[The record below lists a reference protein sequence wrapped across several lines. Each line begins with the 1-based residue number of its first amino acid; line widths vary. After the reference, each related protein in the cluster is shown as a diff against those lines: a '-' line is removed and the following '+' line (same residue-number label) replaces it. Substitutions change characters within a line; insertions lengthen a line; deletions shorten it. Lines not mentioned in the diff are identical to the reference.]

1 MRTSRVLAT
10 VAAIG
15 VLGGIGAISAQ
26 RNTGSGTFTGAD
38 IAEIERLYY
47 RYAQGLDFQE
57 EETYLSAWA
66 DDAVFT
72 QGDGSKVNG
81 REELRKRF
89 RQAPGGEGRTT
100 LHVTTNILVTPTDD
114 GGAKGRG
121 YWILVD
127 TGQAPPKVVNAGH
140 YFDTFTRTPQ
150 GWRIKTRG
158 SMRGWDWRV
167 KKTQ

>member
-1 MRTSRVLAT
+1 MRRFRAIVVAAVVGVLA
-10 VAAIG
+10 
-15 VLGGIGAISAQ
+15 GGTWLFAQ
-26 RNTGSGTFTGAD
+26 RQKGGPLTGAD

-47 RYAQGLDFQE
+47 RYSQGLDFAE

-72 QGDGSKVNG
+72 QGDGSQVKG
-81 REELRKRF
+81 KEELRKRW
-89 RQAPGGEGRTT
+89 RQAPGGEGKTT

-121 YWILVD
+121 YWMLFD
-127 TGQAPPKVVNAGH
+127 TSQSPPKPVITGH

-158 SMRGWDWRV
+158 SVRGWDWRV
-167 KKTQ
+167 KKP

>member
-1 MRTSRVLAT
+1 MRTSRVLVTIAL
-10 VAAIG
+10 IG
-15 VLGGIGAISAQ
+15 VLGGMSSIYAQ
-26 RNTGSGTFTGAD
+26 KSGGSGTLTGAD

-47 RYAQGLDFQE
+47 RYSQGLDFQE

-81 REELRKRF
+81 KEELRKRF
-89 RQAPGGEGRTT
+89 RNAPGGEGKTT

-121 YWILVD
+121 YWVLFD
-127 TGQAPPKVVNAGH
+127 TGQTPPRATMAGH

-158 SMRGWDWRV
+158 SVRGWDWRV
-167 KKTQ
+167 KKP

>member
-1 MRTSRVLAT
+1 MRTFRAALIAAAFVGLLA
-10 VAAIG
+10 
-15 VLGGIGAISAQ
+15 GGTWLFAQGPKGGAL
-26 RNTGSGTFTGAD
+26 TGAD

-47 RYAQGLDFQE
+47 RYSQGLDFAE

-72 QGDGSKVNG
+72 QGDGSVLKG
-81 REELRKRF
+81 KEELRKRW
-89 RQAPGGEGRTT
+89 RQAPGGEGKTT

-121 YWILVD
+121 YWMLFD
-127 TGQAPPKVVNAGH
+127 ASQNPPRPVQAGH
-140 YFDTFTRTPQ
+140 YFDTFARTPQ

-167 KKTQ
+167 KKP